1 MPGVGPEERTNGS
14 QAANNDLRAVPMKGG
29 EDVDE
34 KSSWA
39 RVLITIAIEWRLMAA
54 LVALVLTLLLLK

>member
-1 MPGVGPEERTNGS
+1 
-14 QAANNDLRAVPMKGG
+14 MKGD

-39 RVLITIAIEWRLMAA
+39 RVPITVAIEWRLVAA